1 VLLHEVERYRNK
13 QLAQAKGQNVVS
25 ANYLFSNS
33 WHNSWPKC
41 HLLWIKATNGTEN
54 KQLRRN
60 IVISPKSEH
69 LALSYGGL
77 SVPGVTYSAK
87 PLDSSVLE
95 KLKQIKTPANV
106 TSVAPKLIASVSGT
120 KQKYLLVGID
130 FKTELAMKSSWKI
143 QGVVPG
149 KDEAI
154 VGSRLA
160 MRDKI
165 GPGDKLLLGGKEIKI
180 SGVLEETGSS
190 SDLAV
195 FANFELVRE
204 LTGMGE
210 TFNLIELNAKNPE
223 ITAQEI
229 STVLPEAKVALVSQL
244 VQGTAESSGRFE
256 SFSWYVTILMGVI
269 GTLVVMVTLAGN
281 INDRSREL
289 GIFRAIGFR
298 QRHVLKILITEVL
311 AVSAIGGFAGYLLGI
326 SIPTLLGTLIT
337 GQKLAFSWYP
347 ILGAGAIISTSL
359 IGLAAIAYPA
369 WRIVKLD
376 PSEALRFI

>member
-1 VLLHEVERYRNK
+1 
-13 QLAQAKGQNVVS
+13 
-25 ANYLFSNS
+25 
-33 WHNSWPKC
+33 
-41 HLLWIKATNGTEN
+41 
-54 KQLRRN
+54 
-60 IVISPKSEH
+60 
-69 LALSYGGL
+69 
-77 SVPGVTYSAK
+77 VPGVTYSAK

-130 FKTELAMKSSWKI
+130 FKTELAMKSSWRI
-143 QGVVPG
+143 QGAVPG
-149 KDEAI
+149 KEEAVI
-154 VGSRLA
+154 GSRLA

-165 GPGDKLLLGGKEIKI
+165 GPGDKLILGGKELRI
-180 SGVLEETGSS
+180 SGILEETGSS

-195 FANFELVRE
+195 FTNFELVRE

-210 TFNLIELNAKNPE
+210 TFNLIEVNVRNPE

-229 STVLPEAKVALVSQL
+229 STDLPEVKVALVSQL
-244 VQGTAESSGRFE
+244 VQGTAESAGRFK
-256 SFSWYVTILMGVI
+256 SFSGYVTLLMGFI
-269 GTLVVMVTLAGN
+269 GTLIVMVTLAGN

-298 QRHVLKILITEVL
+298 QKHVLRILVAEVL
-311 AVSAIGGFAGYLLGI
+311 VVSTVGGLVGYLLGI
-326 SIPTLLGTLIT
+326 SVPTLLGSVIT
-337 GQKLAFSWYP
+337 GQRLVFSWYP
-347 ILGAGAIISTSL
+347 LLGAGAIISASV
-359 IGLAAIAYPA
+359 IGLVAIAYPA

>member
-1 VLLHEVERYRNK
+1 MKLNDI
-13 QLAQAKGQNVVS
+13 AIN
-25 ANYLFSNS
+25 N
-33 WHNSWPKC
+33 
-41 HLLWIKATNGTEN
+41 
-54 KQLRRN
+54 LRRRKGKTLFLLITFLVIVGTTVGLNAISFGLKQQMEQKINSYGAN

-143 QGVVPG
+143 QGAVPG
-149 KDEAI
+149 KEEAVI
-154 VGSRLA
+154 GSRLA

-165 GPGDKLLLGGKEIKI
+165 GPGDKLILGGKELKI
-180 SGVLEETGSS
+180 SGILEETGSS

-195 FANFELVRE
+195 FMNFESVRE

-210 TFNLIELNAKNPE
+210 TFNLIEVNARNPE

-229 STVLPEAKVALVSQL
+229 SAVLPEVKVALVSQL
-244 VQGTAESSGRFE
+244 VQGTSESSGRFE
-256 SFSWYVTILMGVI
+256 SFSWYVTLLMGFI
-269 GTLVVMVTLAGN
+269 GTLIVMVTLAGN

-298 QRHVLKILITEVL
+298 QNHVLRILVAEVL
-311 AVSAIGGFAGYLLGI
+311 VVSTVGGLVGYLLGI
-326 SIPTLLGTLIT
+326 SVPTLLGTLIT

-347 ILGAGAIISTSL
+347 ILGAGAIISASL

>member
-1 VLLHEVERYRNK
+1 MKLNDI
-13 QLAQAKGQNVVS
+13 AIN
-25 ANYLFSNS
+25 N
-33 WHNSWPKC
+33 
-41 HLLWIKATNGTEN
+41 
-54 KQLRRN
+54 LRRRKGKTLFLLITFSVIVGTTVALNAISFGLKQQMEQKINSYGAN

-69 LALSYGGL
+69 LTLSYGGL

-143 QGVVPG
+143 QGAVPG
-149 KDEAI
+149 KEEAVI
-154 VGSRLA
+154 GSRLA

-165 GPGDKLLLGGKEIKI
+165 GPGDKLILGGKELRI
-180 SGVLEETGSS
+180 SGILEETGSS

-195 FANFELVRE
+195 FTNFELVRE

-210 TFNLIELNAKNPE
+210 TFNLIEVNARNPE

-229 STVLPEAKVALVSQL
+229 STDLPEVKVALVSQL
-244 VQGTAESSGRFE
+244 VQGTAESAGRFE
-256 SFSWYVTILMGVI
+256 SFSWYVTLLMGFI
-269 GTLVVMVTLAGN
+269 GTLIVMVTLAGN

-298 QRHVLKILITEVL
+298 QKHVLRILVAEVL
-311 AVSAIGGFAGYLLGI
+311 VVSTVGGLVGYLLGI
-326 SIPTLLGTLIT
+326 SVPTLLGSVIT
-337 GQKLAFSWYP
+337 GQRLVFSWYP
-347 ILGAGAIISTSL
+347 LLGAGAIISASV
-359 IGLAAIAYPA
+359 IGLVAIAYPA